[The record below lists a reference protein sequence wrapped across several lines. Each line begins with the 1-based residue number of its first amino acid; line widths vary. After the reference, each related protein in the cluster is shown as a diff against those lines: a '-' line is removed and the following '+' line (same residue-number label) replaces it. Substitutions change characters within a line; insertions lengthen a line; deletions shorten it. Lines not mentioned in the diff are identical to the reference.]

1 MKLEHLPNANVND
14 SGDDLI
20 RLFDFTVSE
29 VKALI
34 NVIRTGLIANEKS
47 IQLEL
52 LDFIHPL
59 NCTLVLALSETYS
72 GIRKNAYADFAWSL
86 TREGFQ
92 RMIELI
98 EPFAEEDAT
107 GYRWLFDLPAESA
120 RTEFLFS
127 INGKW

>member
-20 RLFDFTVSE
+20 RLFDFTVPE

-34 NVIRTGLIANEKS
+34 NVIRTRLISNEKS

-59 NCTLVLALSETYS
+59 NCTLVLALSETDS
-72 GIRKNAYADFAWSL
+72 GIRKNAYADFTCSL

-107 GYRWLFDLPAESA
+107 GYQWLFDLPAEST
-120 RTEFLFS
+120 RIEFLFS